1 MRLDVN
7 APERVVPAL
16 DESSLCFVENWAGA
30 VSSSYPETRGFTNDQ
45 AMDFRESDEYSTYRK
60 FHISRFTINRV
71 LMAQI
76 HILEGD
82 IVDCTRIYTF
92 IVLIPSGFVTYKPYS
107 YPETV
112 VPNLDESIQR

>member
-7 APERVVPAL
+7 APERVVPAV

-82 IVDCTRIYTF
+82 IVEDLS
-92 IVLIPSGFVTYKPYS
+92 VLFMLAVARDDVFWNTLELG
-107 YPETV
+107 
-112 VPNLDESIQR
+112 